1 MLELHA
7 IAVKKAEGGGR
18 FEVAMTAREKRRF
31 LDGISCDT
39 GAYYNMLGRVN
50 VERSE
55 CWRAA
60 DRDSIH
66 ARIRGSVGFAAL
78 GRMMFGA
85 TSRSHTVPSVDMS
98 MRWRCRRACCSFVGG
113 FSPPGIL
120 TLPYSCT
127 TSALVMSKLAIC
139 GRR

>member
-31 LDGISCDT
+31 LDGISGDT
-39 GAYYNMLGRVN
+39 GAYYNMLGHVN

-55 CWRAA
+55 CSRSA

-66 ARIRGSVGFAAL
+66 AGIRGSVGFAAL
-78 GRMMFGA
+78 GRMVLGA
-85 TSRSHTVPSVDMS
+85 TSRSHTVPSVDMR
-98 MRWRCRRACCSFVGG
+98 MRWRCRRARLSFEGG
-113 FSPPGIL
+113 FSPLGIL
-120 TLPYSCT
+120 TLLSPCT
-127 TSALVMSKLAIC
+127 TSARFMRKPVIC
-139 GRR
+139 